1 MPARFSIA
9 TVEAVKQDLDTLPEI
24 ERELREV
31 GLQDAIRALA
41 PSIRKLRARGYKNAR
56 ILELLK
62 ERGVEISGTTLKQ
75 YLGEK
80 KSRNITKREAKGHD
94 SAEPAGGSGG
104 EASAI
109 TSQAAASPVVR
120 AAANARS
127 RAER

>member
-41 PSIRKLRARGYKNAR
+41 PSIRKLRARGYKSAR

-80 KSRNITKREAKGHD
+80 KSRNTTKRYAKGHD
-94 SAEPAGGSGG
+94 SADPAGGSGG
-104 EASAI
+104 ETPGI
-109 TSQAAASPVVR
+109 TGQVAARPVVR
-120 AAANARS
+120 AAVSART
-127 RAER
+127 RE